1 MKITTFEDLI
11 DKINSELG
19 SFCIDFAYKRKELKG
34 SEKTSNR
41 NIFFTKNNPDWAI
54 NEGGGTEIQYQID
67 FHNETIRF
75 GLGFNANYVP
85 YKNACS
91 PVDYI
96 KPFVNAYFEL
106 KNTALV
112 SSLKSK
118 GYEFIIGSE
127 EELRNI
133 QVGQYYLF
141 GKKIAIINNEISD
154 EDYKIMIEDIKDP
167 LYKLYCAIFERKNE
181 NERKS
186 QRRSEE
192 MQKIQNYVNLLLN
205 SHNIILH
212 GAPGTGKTYLAK
224 QIAESMGAETCFVQF
239 HPSYDY
245 TDFVEGLRPAKDSDS
260 KNIYFEKTDGIF
272 KNLCI
277 KALENALSPKK
288 DNFDEIYKKLIDMI
302 IESEEPLILE
312 TFSKKKPFSLEVN
325 SKNNIYAIPQTETKT
340 KMSISQE
347 ILKEYLRT
355 GKILDWKPYLTV
367 LGQKML
373 DLGYKKEFD
382 EVEKKNFVIIIDE
395 INRGEMSKIFG
406 ELFFSIDPD
415 YRVSKQ
421 DIDNHIK
428 GNGKLTVITTQYS
441 SMETSPNVFDIALGH
456 DNDGDYGHFFVPEN
470 VYIIGT
476 MNDIDRNVESM
487 DFAIRRRF
495 AFREI
500 TAADT
505 QESILANM
513 PNKGELIERMKNLNN
528 AISGIE
534 GLSSAYHIGA
544 AYFLKYD
551 SSKDETT
558 AFNEL
563 WNYHLKP
570 LLQEYLRGMEGADK
584 KLEELKKAYDKQ

>member
-1 MKITTFEDLI
+1 MSEDLNNNQVRYWI
-11 DKINSELG
+11 GGYLWDGNPQYDRFIKDRIWENG
-19 SFCIDFAYKRKELKG
+19 YGTIPGTKGNIVKKGDYIALKG
-34 SEKTSNR
+34 DDFIRAIGKVIEDAKDKTVKVDWFIRDEQIKYGQGFQSTFAELANDTNARRTVIDRIKQYEEK
-41 NIFFTKNNPDWAI
+41 KM
-54 NEGGGTEIQYQID
+54 
-67 FHNETIRF
+67 
-75 GLGFNANYVP
+75 
-85 YKNACS
+85 
-91 PVDYI
+91 
-96 KPFVNAYFEL
+96 
-106 KNTALV
+106 ALV
-112 SSLKSK
+112 
-118 GYEFIIGSE
+118 
-127 EELRNI
+127 NDC
-133 QVGQYYLF
+133 
-141 GKKIAIINNEISD
+141 KK
-154 EDYKIMIEDIKDP
+154 
-167 LYKLYCAIFERKNE
+167 
-181 NERKS
+181 
-186 QRRSEE
+186 
-192 MQKIQNYVNLLLN
+192 LLEH
-205 SHNIILH
+205 SRNIILH
-212 GAPGTGKTYLAK
+212 GAPGTGKTYLAR

-245 TDFVEGLRPAKDSDS
+245 TDFVEGLRPAKDSDN

-312 TFSKKKPFSLEVN
+312 TLSKKKPFSLEVN

-373 DLGYKKEFD
+373 DLGYKKGFD

-441 SMETSPNVFDIALGH
+441 SMEPSPNVFDIALEH

-495 AFREI
+495 AFKEI

-505 QESILANM
+505 QDMLDNHNWGE
-513 PNKGELIERMKNLNN
+513 NKPDIEAMKNRMDNLNN

-551 SSKDETT
+551 SSKDEAT
-558 AFNEL
+558 AFDEL

-570 LLQEYLRGMEGADK
+570 LLQEYLRGMDGAEQ
-584 KLEELKKAYDKQ
+584 KLEELKKTYDNDK

>member
-1 MKITTFEDLI
+1 MSEDTNN
-11 DKINSELG
+11 KQPQ
-19 SFCIDFAYKRKELKG
+19 KELQPVVFWAAG
-34 SEKTSNR
+34 ASYGE
-41 NIFFTKNNPDWAI
+41 KNNEDQFPRFIENNIWEDGWVK
-54 NEGGGTEIQYQID
+54 GDGDKHKD
-67 FHNETIRF
+67 FK
-75 GLGFNANYVP
+75 VV
-85 YKNACS
+85 K
-91 PVDYI
+91 
-96 KPFVNAYFEL
+96 
-106 KNTALV
+106 
-112 SSLKSK
+112 
-118 GYEFIIGSE
+118 
-127 EELRNI
+127 
-133 QVGQYYLF
+133 
-141 GKKIAIINNEISD
+141 KKILEKGNRATIIRGIGKVLKRINDYSFHVQWLITGLWKRYNEKDYGAFYVKTIAKIEAPKFISA
-154 EDYKIMIEDIKDP
+154 IKDI
-167 LYKLYCAIFERKNE
+167 LKEYEDKKMEL
-181 NERKS
+181 
-186 QRRSEE
+186 
-192 MQKIQNYVNLLLN
+192 QNKCKNLLEH

-212 GAPGTGKTYLAK
+212 GAPGTGKTYLAR

-312 TFSKKKPFSLEVN
+312 TLSKKKPFSLEVN

-441 SMETSPNVFDIALGH
+441 SMETSPNVFDISLGH

-495 AFREI
+495 AFKEI

-505 QESILANM
+505 QDMLDNHNWGE
-513 PNKGELIERMKNLNN
+513 NKPDIEAMKNRMDNLNN
-528 AISGIE
+528 AIWNETENKGVE

-551 SSKDETT
+551 SSKDEAT
-558 AFNEL
+558 AFDEL

-570 LLQEYLRGMEGADK
+570 LLQEYLRGMDGAEQ
-584 KLEELKKAYDKQ
+584 KLEELKKAYDNDK

>member
-1 MKITTFEDLI
+1 MSEDTNN
-11 DKINSELG
+11 KQPQ
-19 SFCIDFAYKRKELKG
+19 KELQPVVFWAAG
-34 SEKTSNR
+34 ASYGE
-41 NIFFTKNNPDWAI
+41 KNNEDQFPRFIENNIWEDGWVKGDGDKHKDFKI
-54 NEGGGTEIQYQID
+54 LKEIKP
-67 FHNETIRF
+67 N
-75 GLGFNANYVP
+75 
-85 YKNACS
+85 
-91 PVDYI
+91 DYI
-96 KPFVNAYFEL
+96 VVKTKILEKGNRATIIRGIGKVL
-106 KNTALV
+106 KRINDYSFHVQWLITGLWKRYNEKDYGAFYV
-112 SSLKSK
+112 KTIAK
-118 GYEFIIGSE
+118 IEAPKFIS
-127 EELRNI
+127 
-133 QVGQYYLF
+133 
-141 GKKIAIINNEISD
+141 A
-154 EDYKIMIEDIKDP
+154 IKDI
-167 LYKLYCAIFERKNE
+167 LKEYEDKKMEL
-181 NERKS
+181 
-186 QRRSEE
+186 
-192 MQKIQNYVNLLLN
+192 QNKCKNLLEH

-212 GAPGTGKTYLAK
+212 GAPGTGKTYLAR

-245 TDFVEGLRPAKDSDS
+245 TDFVEGLRPAKDSDN

-312 TFSKKKPFSLEVN
+312 TLSKKKPFSLEVN

-421 DIDNHIK
+421 NIDNHIK

-441 SMETSPNVFDIALGH
+441 SMETSPNVFDISLGH

-495 AFREI
+495 AFKEI
-500 TAADT
+500 EAKDT

-513 PNKGELIERMKNLNN
+513 PNKDKLIKCMDNLNN

-551 SSKDETT
+551 SSKDEAT
-558 AFNEL
+558 AFDEL

-570 LLQEYLRGMEGADK
+570 LLQEYLRGMDGAEQ
-584 KLEELKKAYDKQ
+584 KLEELKKTYDNDK

>member
-1 MKITTFEDLI
+1 MAEDTNN
-11 DKINSELG
+11 KQPQ
-19 SFCIDFAYKRKELKG
+19 KELQPVVFWAAG
-34 SEKTSNR
+34 ASYGE
-41 NIFFTKNNPDWAI
+41 KNNEDQFPRFIENNIWEDGWVKGDGDKHKDFKI
-54 NEGGGTEIQYQID
+54 LKEIKP
-67 FHNETIRF
+67 N
-75 GLGFNANYVP
+75 
-85 YKNACS
+85 
-91 PVDYI
+91 DYI
-96 KPFVNAYFEL
+96 VVKTKILEKGNRATIIRGIGKVLKRINDYSFHVQWLITGLWKRYNEKDYGAFYVKTIAKIEAPKFISAIKDILKEYEDKKMEFVNNC
-106 KNTALV
+106 KT
-112 SSLKSK
+112 
-118 GYEFIIGSE
+118 
-127 EELRNI
+127 
-133 QVGQYYLF
+133 
-141 GKKIAIINNEISD
+141 
-154 EDYKIMIEDIKDP
+154 
-167 LYKLYCAIFERKNE
+167 
-181 NERKS
+181 
-186 QRRSEE
+186 
-192 MQKIQNYVNLLLN
+192 LLEH

-212 GAPGTGKTYLAK
+212 GAPGTGKTYLAR

-312 TFSKKKPFSLEVN
+312 TLSKKKPFSLEVN

-428 GNGKLTVITTQYS
+428 RNGKLTVITTQYS

-500 TAADT
+500 TASDT

-513 PNKGELIERMKNLNN
+513 PNKGELIERMNNLNN

-551 SSKDETT
+551 SSKDEAT
-558 AFNEL
+558 AFDEL

-570 LLQEYLRGMEGADK
+570 LLQEYLRGMEDADN
-584 KLEELKKAYDKQ
+584 KLKALKAAYDNDKQ

>member
-1 MKITTFEDLI
+1 MSEDL
-11 DKINSELG
+11 
-19 SFCIDFAYKRKELKG
+19 
-34 SEKTSNR
+34 
-41 NIFFTKNNPDWAI
+41 NNNQVRYWAAGYTY
-54 NEGGGTEIQYQID
+54 GGNDSQYD
-67 FHNETIRF
+67 RF
-75 GLGFNANYVP
+75 VKDG
-85 YKNACS
+85 
-91 PVDYI
+91 I
-96 KPFVNAYFEL
+96 W
-106 KNTALV
+106 
-112 SSLKSK
+112 
-118 GYEFIIGSE
+118 
-127 EELRNI
+127 
-133 QVGQYYLF
+133 
-141 GKKIAIINNEISD
+141 
-154 EDYKIMIEDIKDP
+154 EDGWVK
-167 LYKLYCAIFERKNE
+167 KNE
-181 NERKS
+181 NHSDVNTLNRITPGDYIVLKTRIIKS
-186 QRRSEE
+186 SPRITVVTGIGVVLCREDSATFKVRWLVVNINKQFSEDE
-192 MQKIQNYVNLLLN
+192 YDKFYNKTIEEITGDKFISEIKKVIKEYEDKKMEFVNNCKTLLEH

-212 GAPGTGKTYLAK
+212 GAPGTGKTYLAR
-224 QIAESMGAETCFVQF
+224 QIAESMGAETYFVQF

-245 TDFVEGLRPAKDSDS
+245 TDFVEGLRPAKDSDN

-312 TFSKKKPFSLEVN
+312 TLSKKKPFSLEVN

-421 DIDNHIK
+421 SIDNHIK

-441 SMETSPNVFDIALGH
+441 SIETSPNVFDISLGH

-495 AFREI
+495 AFKEI

-505 QESILANM
+505 QDMLDNHNWGE
-513 PNKGELIERMKNLNN
+513 NKPDIEAMKNRMNNLNN
-528 AISGIE
+528 AIWNEKENKGIE

-558 AFNEL
+558 AFDEL

-570 LLQEYLRGMEGADK
+570 LLQEYLRGMDGADK
-584 KLEELKKAYDKQ
+584 KLEELKKAYDNDK